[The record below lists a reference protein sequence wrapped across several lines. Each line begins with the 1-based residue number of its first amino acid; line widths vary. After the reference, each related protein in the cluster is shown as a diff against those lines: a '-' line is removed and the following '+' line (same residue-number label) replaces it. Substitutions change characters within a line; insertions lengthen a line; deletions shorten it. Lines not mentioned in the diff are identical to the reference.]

1 MNIAFLSSLNPAN
14 CNNWSGTLYYIYTS
28 LQKEH
33 ELTWIG
39 GTLLS
44 EIKDFHRGNFGSD
57 VPFVPERYALLFGKL
72 LSDKLKNEYYDIVVC
87 RDYFFAA
94 YLVVDIPIIYIGDTT
109 FQLFNQYLDC
119 QDKEFIRLA
128 DQLEQSAILK
138 ANKIVYSSDWA
149 KESAVRD
156 YHVNV
161 SKIEVIEFGAN
172 LDVLPHYDKEFPR
185 YFPCNLLFIGKNWKM
200 KGGDKA
206 LEVYHLLKDR
216 GFDCTL
222 TIVGS
227 NPPISLTEYPEI
239 EVYPFIDKSTAE
251 GRELFD
257 KIWSRS
263 HFLLL
268 PTLFDCFGIV
278 FCEASAYG
286 VPSLGALTGGVSQVV
301 RENENGFLFP
311 VDAAPS
317 EYADKIQKIFTEGEV
332 YAKLRDTTRKQY
344 EERLNWE
351 TWLAQMNRVLEQI
364 MNADKPD
371 YYIPVY
377 AINLKERTDRR
388 EHLLKE
394 FQNKEEFEL
403 TIVDASVHSIGAV
416 GLWNSIVR
424 AVEMAKE
431 KGDDIII
438 ICEDDHFFTKN
449 YSSKL
454 LFREIVEANVQG
466 ADVLLGGI
474 CGFGHAARA
483 GVCRYR
489 VDWFWS
495 TQFVV
500 VYSHFFDKIVSYQFA
515 DTDTADGVLSELAAN
530 KMVIFPFISE
540 QKEFGYSDVTMH
552 NNRVGAVDTFF
563 EQAKRRLSLINT
575 LAR

>member
-1 MNIAFLSSLNPAN
+1 MNIAFLSSLNPTN

-33 ELTWIG
+33 ELTWVG

-44 EIKDFHRGNFGSD
+44 EMSDFHRANFSSD
-57 VPFVPERYALLFGKL
+57 VPFVPEHYALMFGKL
-72 LSDKLKNEYYDIVVC
+72 LSDKLKSEYYDIVVC

-94 YLVVDIPIIYIGDTT
+94 YLVVDIPIVYIGDTT
-109 FQLFNQYLDC
+109 FRLFNQYLDC

-156 YHVNV
+156 YHADV

-172 LDVLPHYDKEFPR
+172 LDIMPHYDKEFPR
-185 YFPCNLLFIGKNWKM
+185 HFPCNLLFIGKNWKM
-200 KGGDKA
+200 KGGDKT
-206 LEVYHLLKDR
+206 LEVYHLLRDR

-227 NPPISLTEYPEI
+227 NPPISLTEHPEI
-239 EVYPFIDKSTAE
+239 EVYPFIDKSTAK

-257 KIWSRS
+257 KIWLRS

-278 FCEASAYG
+278 FCEASANG
-286 VPSLGALTGGVSQVV
+286 VPSLGTLTGGVPQVV
-301 RENENGFLFP
+301 RDDKNGFLFSP
-311 VDAAPS
+311 DALPS
-317 EYADKIQKIFTEGEV
+317 EYADKIQGIFTAGEV

-351 TWLAQMNRVLEQI
+351 TWLAKMNHVLKQVI
-364 MNADKPD
+364 NADKPD

-388 EHLLKE
+388 KHLLKE

-416 GLWNSIVR
+416 GLWHSIVR

-438 ICEDDHFFTKN
+438 LCEDDHFFTKN
-449 YSSKL
+449 YSCKL
-454 LFREIVEANVQG
+454 LFKEIVEANVQG
-466 ADVLLGGI
+466 TDILLGGI
-474 CGFGHAARA
+474 CGFGHAIRT

-489 VDWFWS
+489 VDWFWG

-500 VYSHFFDKIVSYQFA
+500 VYSPFFDKIVSYQFA
-515 DTDTADGVLSELAAN
+515 DTDTADGVLSELATN

-552 NNRVGAVDTFF
+552 NNRVGDVDVFF
-563 EQAKRRLSLINT
+563 EQTRHRLSLINT